1 VSAEYVKFG
10 NEPFEFEMSDHDNL
24 GYVRFSDEG
33 ESVDVQMC
41 DLGAVI
47 EFLQKVKDRE
57 DALRDEFGF

>member
-1 VSAEYVKFG
+1 MSVEYVKFG
-10 NEPFEFEMSDHDNL
+10 TEPFEFEMSDHDNR

-33 ESVDVQMC
+33 ESVDVAMS
-41 DLGAVI
+41 DLGVVI